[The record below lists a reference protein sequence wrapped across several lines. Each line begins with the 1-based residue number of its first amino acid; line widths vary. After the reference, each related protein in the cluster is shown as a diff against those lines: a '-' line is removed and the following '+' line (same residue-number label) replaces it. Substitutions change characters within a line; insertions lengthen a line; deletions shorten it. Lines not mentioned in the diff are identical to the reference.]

1 MLARAGEV
9 GRAGPAIR
17 WLGGIG
23 AVIPLLALVL
33 VLVVLVIEAMGA
45 IRLNGL
51 HFFTAT
57 EWNPGNT
64 YGETVV
70 TDGVAHPVGAYY
82 GALPLIV
89 GTLAT
94 SAIALIIAVPV
105 SVGAALVIVERLP
118 KRLAEAVGAFPTSPR
133 PPSPRWPRCRR
144 RIGKRL
150 RHSGYQPAGRCAR
163 SC

>member
-1 MLARAGEV
+1 MRSMLARAGEV

-57 EWNPGNT
+57 EWNPGNI

-118 KRLAEAVGAFPTSPR
+118 KRLAEAVGIVLELLAGI
-133 PPSPRWPRCRR
+133 PSVVVGLW
-144 RIGKRL
+144 G
-150 RHSGYQPAGRCAR
+150 Q
-163 SC
+163 